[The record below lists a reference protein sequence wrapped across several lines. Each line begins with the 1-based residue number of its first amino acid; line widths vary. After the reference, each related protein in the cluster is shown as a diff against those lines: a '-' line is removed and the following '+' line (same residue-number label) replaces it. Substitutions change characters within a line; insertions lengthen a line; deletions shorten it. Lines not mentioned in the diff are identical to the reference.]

1 MLQKLKITTYVF
13 ILCLFGLTLMTVT
26 PVLALTCMPGGYY
39 KETRTPCDPAK
50 LGLPTPRNS
59 DLGQK
64 KQRSVGR
71 ILQKK
76 QKNYDDQQVQRLQR
90 ENGDLL
96 TALDYICD
104 LAHNISYNINREHT
118 ATRLI
123 QDGGI
128 GTGPEN
134 NASIATRSRVASACC
149 QYQDRDFTGYRGE
162 RGVVEGKCTNE
173 NVYNIWSIP
182 QR

>member
-1 MLQKLKITTYVF
+1 MTQRIKVKLPVF
-13 ILCLFGLTLMTVT
+13 ILCLFGLTLITVS

-96 TALDYICD
+96 TALDNICGT
-104 LAHNISYNINREHT
+104 ARNISQITNHRVVTFPQGELSI
-118 ATRLI
+118 
-123 QDGGI
+123 
-128 GTGPEN
+128 GPEEQWHIN
-134 NASIATRSRVASACC
+134 DRSRLAFDCC
-149 QYQDRDFTGYRGE
+149 QYINHDERHRGREGAGDRCDDELVRIGWNLPAR
-162 RGVVEGKCTNE
+162 
-173 NVYNIWSIP
+173 
-182 QR
+182 

>member
-13 ILCLFGLTLMTVT
+13 ILCLFGLTLITVT

-64 KQRSVGR
+64 QQRSVGR

-76 QKNYDDQQVQRLQR
+76 QKNYDEQQIQRLQQ
-90 ENGDLL
+90 EIDNLKNDLL
-96 TALDYICD
+96 FLCEIVPNMTFNVPLPYASDFPGTDCGRQSNQGACIRAANRQIRPICIPIRCALSPTPS
-104 LAHNISYNINREHT
+104 ISEFCR
-118 ATRLI
+118 
-123 QDGGI
+123 
-128 GTGPEN
+128 
-134 NASIATRSRVASACC
+134 
-149 QYQDRDFTGYRGE
+149 
-162 RGVVEGKCTNE
+162 
-173 NVYNIWSIP
+173 
-182 QR
+182 